1 MKNVIQFFR
10 PVIYRGML
18 AVWYIFRPKTFG
30 AKVVIVC
37 GDEILLIKTT
47 YDYGYSLPGGGVK
60 KGEDPHDAAKR
71 EAIEEVS
78 IVLDNVTQITT
89 FVTTAEY
96 KIDTVYGFYSEVLSK
111 KYSLDKLEIE
121 RAEWHPINNLPK
133 VGNVTQKI
141 IDAYKNSLVSKV

>member
-1 MKNVIQFFR
+1 MKKVIQFFR
-10 PVIYRGML
+10 PVIYGGML
-18 AVWYIFRPKTFG
+18 VIWYMFRPKTCG
-30 AKVVIVC
+30 AKVVVMC

-60 KGEDPHDAAKR
+60 KGEDPIDAAKR
-71 EAIEEVS
+71 EAIEEVG

-96 KIDTVYGFYSEVLSK
+96 KIDTVYGFYSEVSSK

-121 RAEWHPINNLPK
+121 RAEWHPLSNLPK
-133 VGNVTQKI
+133 LGSVTQKI
-141 IDAYKNSLVSKV
+141 IDAYKNSLVDKM